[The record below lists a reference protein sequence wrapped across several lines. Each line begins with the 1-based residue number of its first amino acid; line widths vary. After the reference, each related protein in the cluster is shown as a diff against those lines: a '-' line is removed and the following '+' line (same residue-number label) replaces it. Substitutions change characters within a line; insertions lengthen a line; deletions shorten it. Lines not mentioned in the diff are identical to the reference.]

1 VFGVLVDL
9 RPDQNPNQSQAPVPA
24 APTDRQ
30 SEKVTFTGD
39 FRQFFLRGL
48 AALLPTLIT
57 LWLLLWAWNFL
68 WESLGRHLIWA
79 LKYTWGN
86 LAGYGSIPDRP
97 WAYIDHYWDERYFST
112 RLLGVIL
119 AVVLVYI
126 VGFFVGNLIGRT
138 VWKLGEVLAMK
149 IPLIRA
155 IYPAV
160 KQVTDFV
167 LQENKPQFEASRV
180 VAVQPHEKGIWSIGL
195 VTGAGVAELSETT
208 GQEMVTVFVPS
219 SPTAFSGYVLVVPRD
234 SVVELPISVEEAMR
248 LLVSGGVLAP
258 GDEAGGI
265 PRSLRDI
272 TFPKAGSGPRPP
284 KRERPTRIGPPAER
298 TGS

>member
-9 RPDQNPNQSQAPVPA
+9 RPDQNPNQSQAPVA
-24 APTDRQ
+24 AAVAPTDRR

-138 VWKLGEVLAMK
+138 FWKIGETLVMK
-149 IPLIRA
+149 VPVVRA

-160 KQVTDFV
+160 KQVTDF
-167 LQENKPQFEASRV
+167 LLADRNQQFKFSRV

-195 VTGAGVAELSETT
+195 VTGQGLRPLTETT
-208 GQEMVTVFVPS
+208 GQEMVMVFLPN
-219 SPTAFSGYVLVVPRD
+219 SPAAFSGYVLVVPR
-234 SVVELPISVEEAMR
+234 SEVVELPMTVEEAMR
-248 LLVSGGVLAP
+248 LFISGGVIVPGSEIEIGRAVNRQLIEGAATAAP
-258 GDEAGGI
+258 Q
-265 PRSLRDI
+265 
-272 TFPKAGSGPRPP
+272 RPP
-284 KRERPTRIGPPAER
+284 QAQARA
-298 TGS
+298 S